1 MKHHTYIY
9 NKVRPA
15 LLLVAAA
22 LTLSSC
28 YQTRNIPEDEYLYAG
43 IKEMAY
49 GHRWGEKHKKQA
61 DSTGVIT
68 AIGGAYKAVE
78 DVLNGNVTMT
88 EDSPLQ
94 DELTR
99 EEKDSIRRQQ
109 MIDDEAAAT
118 TRNEVTGALSFAPNG
133 SLMGSSTWTHPFT
146 LGLWVWNRYGQS
158 RKGFGR
164 WMMNTLGSTPKY
176 ISTVNPKVRTQVAR
190 NVLRNYGYFRGD
202 VQYRIDDMKNP
213 RKKKVSYQVLPGT
226 LFHLGGIE
234 YRGFPL
240 GVDTLIRQNMSGA
253 LLHSHAPFSVADLS
267 GERER
272 IASILRNHG
281 HYYFRD
287 DHITYRADTL
297 ETPDHVQLQVVP
309 SPTMTRAA
317 TQPFHVGR
325 TRVTILKYNTRELTD
340 SLTIRNFSL
349 RWSGGKK
356 RKPSLRAAAFYRYL
370 HLKRGDLYNQELHN
384 ITQSQLSAMGIFSSV
399 QVNYVPRDTA
409 LLHGHYNA
417 TITCDTLDLDIQCML
432 DKPYDSE
439 FEAKITNK
447 TNGLL
452 GPGLAY
458 SINKRNAFRGAET
471 LTLGVNGSY
480 EWQTGANMKGD
491 NTGINSWELGGNLNL
506 TYPRFIFFGNL
517 WRKLDRRTQA
527 TTLFKLDVK
536 WTNRAGYYGSAS
548 TGARIKWTFQKGSN
562 ILHEFTPVHVE
573 YNTLLRT
580 TQRFD
585 SLMTENPALYE
596 SLRDKL
602 VPSMEYGFTWT
613 TPKVQKQQ
621 GRLSLFT
628 KQAIQFQKYTA
639 EYSHMLRLTRRSQMV
654 LHGYLGYIL
663 NYGGKMAPYADL
675 FAAGGANSIRAF
687 GVRGIGPGSYHPA
700 NNYYSYLDQVGNLRF
715 ECNAE
720 YRFPIVS
727 QLYGAV
733 FLDAGNV
740 WLTKEDPGRPGGV
753 FKWKNLGR
761 ELALGTGVGLRYDLE
776 FLVIRFD
783 LGIGIHAP
791 YDTGKDGYYNM
802 PSFGKSLG
810 YHFGVGYPF

>member
-1 MKHHTYIY
+1 M
-9 NKVRPA
+9 
-15 LLLVAAA
+15 LLAAA
-22 LTLSSC
+22 ILSLGSC
-28 YQTRNIPEDEYLYAG
+28 YQTRNIPEEEYLYAG
-43 IKEMAY
+43 IKDMAY
-49 GHRWGEKHKKQA
+49 GYRWGEKRRKQT

-68 AIGGAYKAVE
+68 AIGDAYKSVE
-78 DVLNGNVTMT
+78 DILQGKAVAGA
-88 EDSPLQ
+88 DSLPLHMP
-94 DELTR
+94 TR
-99 EEKDSIRRQQ
+99 EEKDSIRRLQLA
-109 MIDDEAAAT
+109 DEEAAT
-118 TRNEVTGALSFAPNG
+118 TTRDEVTGALSFAPNG
-133 SLMGSSTWTHPFT
+133 SFMGSSKWTHPFT

-158 RKGFGR
+158 KKGFGR

-202 VQYRIDDMKNP
+202 VQYRIDDHKNP
-213 RKKKVSYQVLPGT
+213 RKKKVSYQVLPGQ
-226 LFHLGGIE
+226 LFHIDGIE

-240 GVDTLIRQNMSGA
+240 RIDTLIRQSMPQT
-253 LLHSHAPFSVADLS
+253 LLHSKAPFSVATLS
-267 GERER
+267 AERER
-272 IASILRNHG
+272 IAYMLRNRG
-281 HYYFRD
+281 HYFLRN

-297 ETPDHVQLQVVP
+297 QAPGLVQLQVVP
-309 SPTMTRAA
+309 SPTMTQAA
-317 TQPFHVGR
+317 RQPFHIGS
-325 TRVTILKYNTRELTD
+325 TRVTVLKYNTREPTD
-340 SLTIRNFSL
+340 SFKLRNLTM
-349 RWSGGKK
+349 RWSGGRK
-356 RKPSLRAAAFYRYL
+356 RKPSLRLAAFYRYL
-370 HLKRGDLYNQELHN
+370 HQKRGDLYSQELHN
-384 ITQSQLSAMGIFSSV
+384 LTQNQLSSMGIFSSV

-409 LLHGHYNA
+409 LLHGNYNA
-417 TITCDTLDLDIQCML
+417 PIACDTLDMDILCTL

-439 FEAKITNK
+439 FEAKLTNK

-491 NTGINSWELGGNLNL
+491 NTTINSWELGGNLNL

-517 WRKLDRRTQA
+517 WRKLSRKTQA

-548 TGARIKWTFQKGSN
+548 AGARIKWTFQKGEN

-602 VPSMEYGFTWT
+602 VPSMEYAFTWT
-613 TPKVQKQQ
+613 TPKVQKHQ
-621 GRLSLFT
+621 GRVSLFT

-639 EYSHMLRLTRRSQMV
+639 EYSHMLRLTHRTQLV
-654 LHGYLGYIL
+654 LHGYMGFIW
-663 NYGGKMAPYADL
+663 NYGNKMAPYADL

-700 NNYYSYLDQVGNLRF
+700 NSSYSYLDQVGNMRL
-715 ECNAE
+715 ECNME
-720 YRFPIVS
+720 YRFPIVG
-727 QLYGAV
+727 QLYGAL

-740 WLTKEDPGRPGGV
+740 WLTREDTGRPGGR
-753 FKWKNLGR
+753 FQWKNLGR

-783 LGIGIHAP
+783 LGIGLHAP
-791 YDTGKDGYYNM
+791 YDTGKAGYYNM
-802 PSFGKSLG
+802 TSFGKSLG